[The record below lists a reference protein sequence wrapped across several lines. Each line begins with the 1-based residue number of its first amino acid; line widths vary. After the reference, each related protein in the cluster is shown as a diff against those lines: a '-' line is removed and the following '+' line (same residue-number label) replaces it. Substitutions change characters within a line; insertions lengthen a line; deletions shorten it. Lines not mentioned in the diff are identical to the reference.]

1 MEKSDLKWIIPLA
14 IICFLVFANGAGG
27 GFVYDDNRQIL
38 RNTLIQDNGLF
49 WKALT
54 SDVWAFKGDGSVAA
68 SNYWHPTFTLWHII
82 NFRLFG
88 TEPLG
93 WHITNLILHSGVCVM
108 AYAMLRRWAFSAMT
122 AFAICVIFAVH
133 PVHAESVTWI
143 SGSPDLLF
151 SLAFLS
157 SLWFAQSYAENG
169 KSSSLFVAVL
179 LYAVALGAKE
189 IGIIC
194 LPIFYLVFVGAES
207 KTKKKKRIDAQTPLL
222 AFASVAVIYFLAR
235 WGVLGAVS
243 RPPDDAVGMGN
254 ALMSIPAIFAFY
266 VKQIFFPNP
275 IAVNY
280 PLEPVSQIGAS
291 NFFIPLIVTAA
302 ALAAVFYLA
311 KNTSRGK
318 LAAAILLLPLIPA
331 MNATA
336 FISDQMVHDRYL
348 YLPLLGM
355 LMLIVPFAV
364 KFIDERYVLAG
375 AAVVGILLSVQTF
388 RYNTAWESDLTLWSW
403 TSSVDDSTFSSMQY
417 GNALAE
423 ANRNDESINAYTAA
437 IEKRPL
443 PRGYIGRG
451 RVYLKTKQYAKAQ
464 ADLQAASDFP
474 PEQIEAYAL
483 YQAYEALGIAFSEQK
498 KYQEAAQNFAEART
512 KLPMYSAALTV
523 NLAIVYYQAGQK
535 EAAFREL
542 EGARDQAR
550 KELLPE
556 SKDVFLRLGM
566 LYQELG
572 RKDDARKALNE
583 YLDLT
588 ASIKNKKT
596 MDSRAQATKILEALN
611 K

>member
-1 MEKSDLKWIIPLA
+1 MEKSDLKWTIPLA
-14 IICFLVFANGAGG
+14 IVCLLVFANGVGG

-68 SNYWHPTFTLWHII
+68 SNYWRPTFTLWHII

-88 TEPLG
+88 LAPLG
-93 WHITNLILHSGVCVM
+93 WHIANLVLHSGVCVM
-108 AYAMLRRWAFSAMT
+108 AYALLRRWAFSAMT

-133 PVHAESVTWI
+133 PVHVESVTWI

-157 SLWFAQSYAENG
+157 SLWFAQSYAESG
-169 KSSSLFVAVL
+169 KNYSLALAAL
-179 LYAVALGAKE
+179 LYAIALGAKE

-194 LPIFYLVFVGAES
+194 LPIYYFVFVGAEN
-207 KTKKKKRIDAQTPLL
+207 KKKKRIDAQTPLL
-222 AFASVAVIYFLAR
+222 AFASIAVIYFLLR

-243 RPPDDAVGMGN
+243 HPPDDAVTVTN
-254 ALMSIPAIFAFY
+254 AVISIPAIFAFY
-266 VKQIFFPNP
+266 VRQIFFPNP

-280 PLEPVSQIGAS
+280 PLDPVSQIGAA
-291 NFFIPLIVTAA
+291 NFFIPLVVSIAA
-302 ALAAVFYLA
+302 IAAVYYLA
-311 KNTSRGK
+311 KNTSRDK
-318 LAAAILLLPLIPA
+318 LAAAIFLLPLIPA

-336 FISDQMVHDRYL
+336 FISEQMVHDRYL
-348 YLPLLGM
+348 YLPLLGA

-364 KFIDERYVLAG
+364 KFINERYALA
-375 AAVVGILLSVQTF
+375 AASVVSILLAVQTF
-388 RYNTAWESDLTLWSW
+388 RYNQAWESDLTLWSW
-403 TSSVDDSTFSSMQY
+403 ASHIDDSSFTSMQY

-423 ANRNDESINAYTAA
+423 ANRNDESINAYTTA
-437 IEKRPL
+437 IEKKPV
-443 PRGYIGRG
+443 PRGFIGRG

-464 ADLQAASDFP
+464 ADLEAAANFP
-474 PEQIEAYAL
+474 REQIEAYAL
-483 YQAYEALGIAFSEQK
+483 YQAFEALGLAYSEQK
-498 KYQEAAQNFAEART
+498 KYQEAAQSFIDART
-512 KLPMYSAALTV
+512 KLPIYTAALT
-523 NLAIVYYQAGQK
+523 NDLAVIYYQSGQK
-535 EAAFREL
+535 DAALREL

-572 RKDDARKALNE
+572 RKDDAKTALNE

-588 ASIKNKKT
+588 ASIKNKST
-596 MDSRAQATKILEALN
+596 AANRNQATKLLESLN